1 MAGSRRLS
9 RTAQVEV
16 FFILWND
23 SSPEIHTRPSPRPG
37 NAFRRTIDPD
47 EVLIFCNSS
56 S

>member
-23 SSPEIHTRPSPRPG
+23 SSPEIHTRPSSRPCNG
-37 NAFRRTIDPD
+37 FRRWIDP
-47 EVLIFCNSS
+47 EVVLIF
-56 S
+56 